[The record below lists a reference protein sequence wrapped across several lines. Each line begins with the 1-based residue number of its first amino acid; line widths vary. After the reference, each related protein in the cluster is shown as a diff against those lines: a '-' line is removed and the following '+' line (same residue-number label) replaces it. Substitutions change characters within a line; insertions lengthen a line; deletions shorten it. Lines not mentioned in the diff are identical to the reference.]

1 MNSYIKGK
9 FKREIFRAETGYT
22 IGLFKITETSEEY
35 SEYKNKTI
43 TFTGYFHELN
53 DMDNY
58 IFYGKFTTHEKY
70 GEQFNVENYERLM
83 PEEKDAIVEFLTSGL
98 FTGIGKGKAEKIV
111 NTLKENTLDT
121 ILNNPS
127 NLILIPG
134 ITEKNARTLHE
145 KLVEYE
151 ESYNT
156 IIELGNIG
164 FTTKEAMLIYNKYR
178 ENTLDTV
185 DKDIY
190 NIVYNIDK
198 ISFKRIDYIAK
209 TNNIDLDDINRIK
222 ASICYIISELSNMS
236 GNTYYYEEEIKN
248 YIPRVLGI
256 TLSDDEFKNA
266 IDELVKDIRLEIVND
281 RIYLKEMYE
290 DEILIAS
297 RIRLLQ
303 HEKDLKVKDIDK
315 TLEYVENYLNIDYSE
330 NQEQAIKESITKKF
344 LIITGGPGTG
354 KTTITKAICELYKEI
369 NKLNYQKLNEELVLL
384 APTGRAAKRMSEE
397 TNMKASTIHRF
408 LKWNKETNKFQINE
422 YNKSKAKFIL
432 VDESS
437 MIDNSLFASLLRGI
451 SVNTKIVLIGD
462 VDQLPSVGPGNL
474 LHDLIYSDKL
484 NVCKLD
490 YIYRQKVGS
499 NIVSLAYGI
508 KNGKIDYHLFNN
520 EEDLTFIKKEPSK
533 VMETVEEIARD
544 YTDYSY
550 KKFQILAPMYKGM
563 NGIDNINNKME
574 DIFNKKKT
582 TKKEIKIGEETYRE
596 NDKVLQLTNMPDDN
610 VYNGDIGIISKIN
623 LRPKKEIYIDFDGN
637 IVKYT
642 PANFLN
648 FKKAYAISI
657 HKAQGSEFDVVIIPL
672 VNSFKKMLYRKL
684 IYTGVTR
691 CKKRLIIV
699 GDNTAL
705 DYAVDNNTVDIRRTG
720 IKDFLINGIN

>member
-9 FKREIFRAETGYT
+9 FKREIFKAETGYT
-22 IGLFKITETSEEY
+22 IGLFKITDSSEEY
-35 SEYKNKTI
+35 TEYKNKTI

-58 IFYGKFTTHEKY
+58 IFYGKFVNHDRY
-70 GEQFNVENYERLM
+70 GEQFAVENYERLM

-98 FTGIGKGKAEKIV
+98 FTGIGKSKAEKIV
-111 NTLKENTLDT
+111 NTLKENTLDV

-134 ITEKNARTLHE
+134 ITEKNARTLHD

-178 ENTLDTV
+178 ENTLDIV

-190 NIVYNIDK
+190 DIVYNIDK
-198 ISFKRIDYIAK
+198 INFKRIDYIAR
-209 TNNIDLDDINRIK
+209 TNNIDLDNMNRIK
-222 ASICYIISELSNMS
+222 ASICYIISELSNIS
-236 GNTYYYEEEIKN
+236 GNTYYYEEEIKK
-248 YIPRVLGI
+248 YIPKVLGI
-256 TLSDDEFKNA
+256 ILSDEDFNNA
-266 IDELVKDIRLEIVND
+266 INELVMDIRIEIVDNK
-281 RIYLKEMYE
+281 IYLKEMYE
-290 DEILIAS
+290 DEVLIAS
-297 RIRLLQ
+297 RVRLLQ
-303 HEKDLKVKDIDK
+303 HEKDLKVKEINK

-330 NQEQAIKESITKKF
+330 NQEEAIKESIEKKF

-369 NKLNYQKLNEELVLL
+369 NKLSYEKLNEELVLL
-384 APTGRAAKRMSEE
+384 APTGRAAKRLSEE
-397 TNMKASTIHRF
+397 TSMKASTIHRF

-474 LHDLIYSDKL
+474 LHDLIYSNKL

-490 YIYRQKVGS
+490 YIYRQKTGS
-499 NIVSLAYGI
+499 NITNLAYGI
-508 KNGKIDYHLFNN
+508 KEGQIDYSLFNK
-520 EEDLTFIKKEPSK
+520 EEDLTFIKKDPSK
-533 VMETVEEIARD
+533 VMETIEEIARD

-550 KKFQILAPMYKGM
+550 KKFQILAPMYKGT
-563 NGIDNINNKME
+563 NGIDNINDKME
-574 DIFNKKKT
+574 DIFNKKKKT
-582 TKKEIKIGEETYRE
+582 TKEIKIGEETYRE

-684 IYTGVTR
+684 IYTGITR
-691 CKKRLIIV
+691 CKKRLIII
-699 GDNTAL
+699 GDNTAF
-705 DYAVDNNTVDIRRTG
+705 DYAVNNNTVDIRRTG
-720 IKDFLINGIN
+720 IKDFLINGIK